1 MTHDGQIQPWER
13 MIAGSLAGIASQSS
27 IYPMEVSVCA

>member
-1 MTHDGQIQPWER
+1 MTHDGQIQAWER

-27 IYPMEVSVCA
+27 IYPMEVNVCA